1 MCRTTPS
8 TIQTRVGTSG
18 TVSKKAGT
26 MLSQV
31 LIGLADKLVEALVGL
46 ADKLVEALIGLADR
60 LVEALTGLADRLIEA
75 LTGLV
80 DRLIEVLTGL
90 ADSGI
95 RFKRPTIVP
104 VTMYKR
110 NTSKQQHR

>member
-1 MCRTTPS
+1 M
-8 TIQTRVGTSG
+8 GTSG

-31 LIGLADKLVEALVGL
+31 LIEL
-46 ADKLVEALIGLADR
+46 ADKLVEALI
-60 LVEALTGLADRLIEA
+60 GLADRLIEA

-80 DRLIEVLTGL
+80 DRLIEVLIGL
-90 ADSGI
+90 TDSGI

-104 VTMYKR
+104 ATMYKR
-110 NTSKQQHR
+110 NTSKQ